1 MPLLP
6 TYSSVLALFLDLK
19 DFGKEKM
26 VIYRDLGVNDVIFK
40 KTINEVDV
48 YARFRLVDTAGH
60 RSIVPEVSD
69 DPDRLEA
76 SVVDPLRYITF
87 DVSDPTCSV
96 EILVYWNEDSSVF
109 HMDVRNKAHWFYTGS
124 LDLINRTGTMFHQ
137 NPHVAGSQPNFRIT
151 GHPFIKCGA

>member
-1 MPLLP
+1 VPLQV

-26 VIYRDLGVNDVIFK
+26 TLYRDLGVNDVIFK
-40 KTINEVDV
+40 KTIDEVDV
-48 YARFRLVDTAGH
+48 YARFRLVDSVGH

-87 DVSDPTCSV
+87 DTSEAATVD
-96 EILVYWNEDSSVF
+96 ILVHWDEERSIFV
-109 HMDVRNKAHWFYTGS
+109 MDVRNKEHWFYNGS
-124 LDLINRTGTMFHQ
+124 LNLPSRVGTMFHQ
-137 NPHVAGSQPNFRIT
+137 NPHVRGSNPNFRIT